1 MKLKLISQGTLHYLW
16 SVDLS
21 KRFSR
26 LILSNFI
33 FSQYFLQYLRMGEK
47 CGVAARILYRDSWT
61 FTYTDRMLCQEWMLI
76 STKTFSRM
84 YVNFLG
90 QPMQLDLICI
100 SNLFCSIL
108 WFSLRTFFSI
118 KWIFTIHP
126 LWWS

>member
-1 MKLKLISQGTLHYLW
+1 MRLKLMSQGTLHYLW
-16 SVDLS
+16 SADQS

-33 FSQYFLQYLRMGEK
+33 FSQYFLQYLHLGEK

-76 STKTFSRM
+76 SIKTFSRM
-84 YVNFLG
+84 YVNFLS
-90 QPMQLDLICI
+90 QPMQVDLICI

-108 WFSLRTFFSI
+108 WFFFRTFFSI